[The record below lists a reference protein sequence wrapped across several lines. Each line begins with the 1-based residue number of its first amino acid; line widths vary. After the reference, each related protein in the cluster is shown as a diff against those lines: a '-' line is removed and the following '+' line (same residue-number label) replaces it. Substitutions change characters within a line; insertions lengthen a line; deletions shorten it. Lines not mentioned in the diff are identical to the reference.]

1 MNWIN
6 KNNRQGLPHA
16 TAEDQPVKSPEQ
28 SANDSLGDYLLPTTH
43 HIVVEEIT
51 PEEYAAILSSQASP
65 A

>member
-6 KNNRQGLPHA
+6 KNSRQGLPHA
-16 TAEDQPVKSPEQ
+16 AAEGQPVKSLEQ

-51 PEEYAAILSSQASP
+51 PEEYAAILARQPSSA
-65 A
+65 